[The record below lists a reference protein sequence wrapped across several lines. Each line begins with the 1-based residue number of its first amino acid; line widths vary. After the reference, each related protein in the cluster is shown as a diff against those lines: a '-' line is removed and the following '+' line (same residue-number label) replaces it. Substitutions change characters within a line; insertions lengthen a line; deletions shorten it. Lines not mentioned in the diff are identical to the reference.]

1 MSVPLP
7 SASLPIV
14 SPSPAKPKT
23 RPTAIPG
30 STKDASSGAKD
41 GHGLG
46 QSPGSFSFRR
56 GSRSGGVAGG
66 GQLGSSPA
74 EGNWRE
80 RGASLKAKG
89 PERTVGG
96 FGDKKGTGGGSGAG
110 AGTGTGVSA
119 GTAGSGEGEKKKEAA
134 DKGDKEKAKGQEKK
148 EDKEGGDKEK
158 SESSRV
164 R

>member
-56 GSRSGGVAGG
+56 GSRSGGVGGG

-96 FGDKKGTGGGSGAG
+96 FGDKKAAGGGSGAG
-110 AGTGTGVSA
+110 AGA
-119 GTAGSGEGEKKKEAA
+119 GAGAAATAGAGEGEKKKEAT
-134 DKGDKEKAKGQEKK
+134 DKGQEKK

-158 SESSRV
+158 SESAQMHKSDNTC
-164 R
+164 